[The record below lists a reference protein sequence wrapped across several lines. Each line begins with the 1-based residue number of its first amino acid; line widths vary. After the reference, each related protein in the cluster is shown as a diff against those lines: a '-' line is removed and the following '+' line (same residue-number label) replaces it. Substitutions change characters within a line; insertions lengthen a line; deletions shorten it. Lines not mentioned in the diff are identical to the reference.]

1 MGEIMEE
8 ITKEQKLKVRREF
21 LNNLDWAFQVKEK
34 QLHDLIHDA
43 FFRGYA
49 LAVGNRLVASDLEK
63 FHKELNK
70 ILEGVEKEK
79 EDE

>member
-1 MGEIMEE
+1 MKE

-49 LAVGNRLVASDLEK
+49 LAVGNRLVISDLGK
-63 FHKELNK
+63 FHKELDK
-70 ILEGVEKEK
+70 ILEGVNNGKLH
-79 EDE
+79 

>member
-1 MGEIMEE
+1 MEE

-21 LNNLDWAFQVKEK
+21 LNNLDWAFQVKGK
-34 QLHDLIHDA
+34 QLHDLIDDA

-49 LAVGNRLVASDLEK
+49 LAVGNRLVMADLEK
-63 FHKELNK
+63 FHKELDK

>member
-1 MGEIMEE
+1 MEE
-8 ITKEQKLKVRREF
+8 ITEKQKRKVRREF
-21 LNNLDWAFQVKEK
+21 LNNLDWAFQVKGK
-34 QLHDLIHDA
+34 QLHDLIDDA

-49 LAVGNRLVASDLEK
+49 LAVGNRLVMADLEK
-63 FHKELNK
+63 FHKELDK